1 MAAPRPGN
9 TERGWNDPPVFDYQS
24 SSVLQSSH
32 KRTNLNRRVA
42 YPLSTNEDKA
52 MSGSSGTTLNPTDG
66 PPVLMPASLHGTTL
80 NPSDGPPVLTPV
92 VNPSPVQL
100 LPPVPT
106 TCAPSPVPLLIPGM
120 VVAPPAVNTVVPEV
134 TKDNLVGFNCLE
146 EAVEGLKLQSPAEL
160 VDTITN
166 SLHQSLEK
174 VKSSLTERSFD
185 DVKKKIQM
193 FRESWDKLS
202 HPVKCRMCS
211 MADALKKNIYDAAW
225 SIHQNL
231 MVDYTT
237 EVNVWMVGIKK
248 IIHELKNLPEPS
260 EAPAEGTES
269 TEKSNSPVTQS
280 DSTNSETGTS
290 VDRAPENQGV
300 TDSETKTKEVDKE
313 PDIQTDNDTEEKPQ
327 SSTE

>member
-24 SSVLQSSH
+24 SSVLQSTH
-32 KRTNLNRRVA
+32 KRTNLNKRVA
-42 YPLSTNEDKA
+42 YPLSKKEDKA
-52 MSGSSGTTLNPTDG
+52 TSDSS
-66 PPVLMPASLHGTTL
+66 GTTL
-80 NPSDGPPVLTPV
+80 NPSDGPPVLTPASLHATSLNPSDGPPV
-92 VNPSPVQL
+92 FIPGVNPSPVQL

-106 TCAPSPVPLLIPGM
+106 TCAPAPVPLLIPGM
-120 VVAPPAVNTVVPEV
+120 VVAPSAVTTDVPEA
-134 TKDNLVGFNCLE
+134 TKDSFAGYSCLE
-146 EAVEGLKLQSPAEL
+146 EAVEGLKLQSPTEL

-166 SLHQSLEK
+166 SLHEGLEK

-185 DVKKKIQM
+185 DVKKKIEM
-193 FRESWDKLS
+193 FGESWEKLS
-202 HPVKCRMCS
+202 NPVKCRMCS

-237 EVNVWMVGIKK
+237 EVNIWMVGVKK

-260 EAPAEGTES
+260 QAPAEDTES
-269 TEKSNSPVTQS
+269 TDKNDSQVTQS
-280 DSTNSETGTS
+280 DSNSETGTS
-290 VDRAPENQGV
+290 VDPVPENQGV
-300 TDSETKTKEVDKE
+300 TDSETNAQEVDKQ
-313 PDIQTDNDTEEKPQ
+313 PDTQTDNDTEEKPQ